1 MNGLQHTTVLR
12 INDPAFDNTSVTA
25 YVGADGEIGK
35 AERDN
40 IPDDFATAYGRMVK
54 EVESKSIFQEFKD
67 TVKYSWEQTKVVFRK
82 IGVLLGIIPEIP
94 KVTQETH
101 PNVFHPEQAQ
111 RDIHNPLL
119 KELKNNSPKLKS
131 VTGSSIKDLERKR
144 ERMFQEQTK
153 AFLASPVAEMKL
165 NPPKLS
171 SEFCHSIN
179 YLENKRAEK
188 FSEFIKEEQAQGE
201 LSSLKHSVKSV
212 TDAAARKAENDK
224 RQAAHLAW
232 KAEFKQRQEDRRE
245 HARLFNARIN
255 NS

>member
-1 MNGLQHTTVLR
+1 MYGLSHTTVLT
-12 INDPAFDNTSVTA
+12 INDPAFDNTSATA
-25 YVGADGEIGK
+25 HVGANGEIGK
-35 AERDN
+35 VERDN

-54 EVESKSIFQEFKD
+54 KVSAKSVFQQIKEAVKHSWSEIKVE
-67 TVKYSWEQTKVVFRK
+67 FRK
-82 IGVLLGIIPEIP
+82 IGVLLGIIPG
-94 KVTQETH
+94 VSQETH

-111 RDIHNPLL
+111 RDVHNPLL
-119 KELKNNSPKLKS
+119 KELKNNSPRLKS

-144 ERMFQEQTK
+144 ERVFKEQTK

-188 FSEFIKEEQAQGE
+188 FSKFIQEQQADGE
-201 LSSLKHSVKSV
+201 LALLKRSVKSV
-212 TDAAARKAENDK
+212 PDAAARKAENDK
-224 RQAAHLAW
+224 RHAAHLAW
-232 KAEFKQRQEDRRE
+232 KAEFRQRQEDRRE